1 MKHSDCDSEFKMKD
15 SDDDSTNSEEDMKND
30 IENGQ
35 LRTRFGI
42 RLGLDV
48 LDLIFLLHAFK
59 YVTIQYWASF
69 F

>member
-15 SDDDSTNSEEDMKND
+15 SDDDSTDSQEDIKND
-30 IENGQ
+30 IETGQ

-48 LDLIFLLHAFK
+48 LDVIFLLHAFK
-59 YVTIQYWASF
+59 YVTIQY
-69 F
+69 

>member
-15 SDDDSTNSEEDMKND
+15 SDDDSTDSEEDMKND

-35 LRTRFGI
+35 LRTRFEI

-48 LDLIFLLHAFK
+48 LDVIFLLHAFK
-59 YVTIQYWASF
+59 YVTIQY
-69 F
+69 

>member
-48 LDLIFLLHAFK
+48 LDVIFLLHAFK
-59 YVTIQYWASF
+59 YVTIQY
-69 F
+69 

>member
-48 LDLIFLLHAFK
+48 LDLIFLLHAVK

>member
-59 YVTIQYWASF
+59 YVTIQY
-69 F
+69 